1 MKKNE
6 MKKNVLAIGIMA
18 LLVCAVGLSVALA
31 SDNVTVPPAAKVS
44 EISGSEGQSVELGSR
59 VDAPINS
66 VGGCDCVNDS
76 ATISLDETI
85 VEHGSVCLDCVRP
98 IGEKVSDDG
107 TRATYSISGTLT
119 PCEMHCYGPWYFSS
133 GEDTT
138 VSISWTPTSSSV
150 DVGLRDSAG
159 NFYYVTCTGGACSH
173 TFHIVQGGN
182 YHVCIR
188 NSGAST
194 INYNGYITI

>member
-1 MKKNE
+1 

-18 LLVCAVGLSVALA
+18 LLVCAVGLSAALA
-31 SDNVTVPPAAKVS
+31 SDNVKIPTAAKVS
-44 EISGSEGQSVELGSR
+44 GIIILEGRSVELGNQT
-59 VDAPINS
+59 DAPVIS
-66 VGGCDCVNDS
+66 VGGCDCVNDGK
-76 ATISLDETI
+76 IIFLNETI

-98 IGEKVSDDG
+98 IGEKVTDDG
-107 TRATYSISGTLT
+107 TRATYTISGTLAQW
-119 PCEMHCYGPWYFSS
+119 ERDCYGPWYFSS
-133 GEDTT
+133 GEDVT

-150 DVGLRDSAG
+150 DVGLLDSAG

-188 NSGAST
+188 NRGPST
-194 INYNGYITI
+194 INYTGYITI